1 MEVCHTPVCSGLP
14 LTSKD
19 VRALVSKYTDFPQ
32 FSKPRE
38 ICCKNKTSHKG
49 SNEDP
54 SHGAHSEIQQGPQ
67 LLAWSL
73 LSNA

>member
-1 MEVCHTPVCSGLP
+1 MLLLVQTYLSREVKTCVHS
-14 LTSKD
+14 
-19 VRALVSKYTDFPQ
+19 LVSKYTDFPQ